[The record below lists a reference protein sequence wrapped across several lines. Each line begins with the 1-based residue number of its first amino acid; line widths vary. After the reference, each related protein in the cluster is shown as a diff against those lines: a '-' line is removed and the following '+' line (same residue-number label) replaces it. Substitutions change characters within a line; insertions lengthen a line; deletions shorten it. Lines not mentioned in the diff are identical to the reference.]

1 MHECIKTRIIRKRE
15 RKKGRRRKRKKTTMT
30 TQKKVERG
38 DGKGNETLKQRRSKG
53 GGVGGEGKVGMI
65 ENKRE

>member
-1 MHECIKTRIIRKRE
+1 
-15 RKKGRRRKRKKTTMT
+15 MT

-53 GGVGGEGKVGMI
+53 GGVGGEVKVGMI

>member
-1 MHECIKTRIIRKRE
+1 
-15 RKKGRRRKRKKTTMT
+15 MT

-53 GGVGGEGKVGMI
+53 GGVYRRRRKSWHD
-65 ENKRE
+65 RE